1 MSFKDSGSVET
12 PPMVPVEDELHGDH
26 RSLRPV
32 SPGLEEFPELEQVHD
47 IDSWEDKSSEITKG
61 VTREELLNAFSGW
74 TILPEELSGIQ
85 DFLEESR
92 QRERNPGWFMAES
105 RWNSQEHI
113 QMESDHD
120 SFEYWMS
127 KLRKYILTP
136 KQVEL
141 IGEFSDQ
148 LRTKNLERFEK
159 YMGSDP
165 IREILRSLAKVKVND
180 ENLAQF
186 KCFAQSCTAN
196 NNSY

>member
-1 MSFKDSGSVET
+1 M
-12 PPMVPVEDELHGDH
+12 H
-26 RSLRPV
+26 
-32 SPGLEEFPELEQVHD
+32 
-47 IDSWEDKSSEITKG
+47 
-61 VTREELLNAFSGW
+61 AFSGW
-74 TILPEELSGIQ
+74 TILPEELSDIQ

-92 QRERNPGWFMAES
+92 QRERNPGWFTAES

-113 QMESDHD
+113 QIENDHD
-120 SFEYWMS
+120 VFEYWMS

-141 IGEFSDQ
+141 IGEFSDH

-159 YMGSDP
+159 YVGRDH

-186 KCFAQSCTAN
+186 KRFAQTCTAN